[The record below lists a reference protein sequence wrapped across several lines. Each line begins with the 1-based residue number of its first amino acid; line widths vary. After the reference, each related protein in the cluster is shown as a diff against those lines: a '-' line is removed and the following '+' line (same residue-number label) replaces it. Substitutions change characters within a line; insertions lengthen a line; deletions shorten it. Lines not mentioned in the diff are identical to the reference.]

1 MNRRMGIYAVA
12 LASSAIEVNPL
23 ASFVVIPLMAVFM
36 GSELEKSIYSPKFQ
50 RETAWMLLALAAL
63 EGFTG
68 FAAGPVTSNI
78 ISKATFGLMTRGLGL
93 ELHLILIDPLALFFI
108 LHIASGIGL
117 SLIRRGIRAAVIY
130 KAIIP
135 AALIAAFALIVYLNS
150 LFFFG

>member
-68 FAAGPVTSNI
+68 FAAGPPVTSNI

-93 ELHLILIDPLALFFI
+93 ELHLILIDPPLALFFI

-117 SLIRRGIRAAVIY
+117 SLIRRGH
-130 KAIIP
+130 
-135 AALIAAFALIVYLNS
+135 
-150 LFFFG
+150 